1 MFTETTGANTQMCS
15 VYDDVELHDWLRWAE
30 ENGPSFLRTIAEA
43 AFAADLKNYN
53 LIRPALLKL
62 KEATPKDWRGHA
74 RPRSREKP
82 RPIRPPHPMPT
93 VWLVTQQRR
102 SLVVHLRPRMEHVRY
117 RSSVP
122 RMPPSVDF
130 DAVPLV

>member
-53 LIRPALLKL
+53 LIRPARPV
-62 KEATPKDWRGHA
+62 EAERGHSQGLA
-74 RPRSREKP
+74 
-82 RPIRPPHPMPT
+82 
-93 VWLVTQQRR
+93 W
-102 SLVVHLRPRMEHVRY
+102 
-117 RSSVP
+117 
-122 RMPPSVDF
+122 
-130 DAVPLV
+130 ACAPLG